1 MNERMHA
8 AGILAR
14 RRIQETVIGP
24 GLYLAMTVGLLLA
37 AVLIVGFVR
46 AIDSS
51 GLNFEASPI
60 YDLIAR
66 SLAGAFGVTM
76 VDTLFAEGPYLIA
89 LYTAFIPVLLYLAIG
104 SVFRIGLERKI
115 GAMEMI
121 AYGPADG
128 TSSILAAFSK
138 DVVLSVLYLVVLIAF
153 FGLTAALYNLVL
165 GPAFLTAVVAIPFL
179 AFALFAYGV
188 LASTLTDN
196 SASAVGLFLGMVI
209 LFTAVLLSSFTVVTG
224 YVRTVSTALAAIVQ
238 WVSPLFYWTLAIES
252 GELGNTGGF
261 VGSLLA
267 QLALAAIVLA
277 LAHLAIRTRG
287 VRPS

>member
-1 MNERMHA
+1 MSERMHA
-8 AGILAR
+8 TRILAR

-24 GLYLAMTVGLLLA
+24 GLYLAMTVGLILA
-37 AVLIVGFVR
+37 AALIVGFVR
-46 AIDSS
+46 AVDSS
-51 GLNFEASPI
+51 GLNFESSPM

-76 VDTLFAEGPYLIA
+76 VDRIFAEGPYLLA
-89 LYTAFIPVLLYLAIG
+89 LYAASAPVLLFLAIG

-115 GAMEMI
+115 GAMELI

-128 TSSILAAFSK
+128 TSSILAAFCK
-138 DVVLSVLYLVVLIAF
+138 DVVLITGYLVVLVAF

-165 GPAFLTAVVAIPFL
+165 GPAFLTALVAIPVL
-179 AFALFAYGV
+179 AFSVFAYGV
-188 LASTLTDN
+188 FASTLTDN
-196 SASAVGLFLGMVI
+196 SASAIGVFLGIML
-209 LFTAVLLSSFTVVTG
+209 LFGGIVLGSFTVVTG
-224 YVRTVSTALAAIVQ
+224 YVRTLSTALSAIVQ

-252 GELGNTGGF
+252 GEVGNTVGF

-267 QLALAAIVLA
+267 QLALAVIVLA
-277 LAHLAIRTRG
+277 AAHFTIRTRG